1 MITKG
6 TTGKAHGSAKA
17 VVRSVACAHCGA
29 CVLPSTRPSTEVGTR
44 LLLAGAWLCFF
55 TGSQMHLGTS
65 AFGGKTECLKKE
77 SRLVNTPV
85 LAAPP
90 SFGFAR
96 GRAQGRG
103 DGDQGS
109 PSLCPLSQTTPLV
122 SARDVWGC
130 GVENGPRWKKIAH
143 ERCWWR
149 WVRPGQHGT
158 GRGLGW
164 ERQSRERRSV
174 AFATGTGALGS
185 VVWRRDI

>member
-17 VVRSVACAHCGA
+17 VVHSVACAHCGA
-29 CVLPSTRPSTEVGTR
+29 CVLPSMEVGTR

-55 TGSQMHLGTS
+55 PGSQMHLGTS

-85 LAAPP
+85 LAALP
-90 SFGFAR
+90 SSGFAR

-103 DGDQGS
+103 GGDQGS
-109 PSLCPLSQTTPLV
+109 PSLCPLSQTTPLL

-143 ERCWWR
+143 ERCWD
-149 WVRPGQHGT
+149 RPGQYGT
-158 GRGLGW
+158 GRGWGGKGRAGSGGAW
-164 ERQSRERRSV
+164 PSRRGQEH
-174 AFATGTGALGS
+174 
-185 VVWRRDI
+185 